1 MRARRDQIVERGG
14 LAELAAYGQDFVIR
28 GVVFGSGHKDSIG
41 VVEDRPKGSR
51 ACFWILKMRKR
62 GVSRRSSASSLQQ
75 AKDLRHPGAQE
86 LPRRRLAE

>member
-1 MRARRDQIVERGG
+1 MPARNQIVERGG
-14 LAELAAYGQDFVIR
+14 LAELAAYGQEFVIR
-28 GVVFGSGHKDSIG
+28 GVGFGSGHKDSIG
-41 VVEDRPKGSR
+41 VVGGQAKRFT